1 MDFWVEIVTLVIP
14 GFNDSSDELRGMA
27 EFIASVSPDIP
38 WHVTAFH
45 EDYKMTDCGNTSV
58 ETLLRAADIGH
69 EAGLNFV
76 YAGNLPNQ
84 VGNRENTYC
93 SKCHEL
99 LIERYG
105 YLIVSYHVS
114 PHATCPACGASVPG
128 KWDAKF
134 GGQRTSRPFVPMSAV
149 R

>member
-1 MDFWVEIVTLVIP
+1 
-14 GFNDSSDELRGMA
+14 
-27 EFIASVSPDIP
+27 
-38 WHVTAFH
+38 
-45 EDYKMTDCGNTSV
+45 
-58 ETLLRAADIGH
+58 
-69 EAGLNFV
+69 
-76 YAGNLPNQ
+76 

-114 PHATCPACGASVPG
+114 AHGTCPACGASVPG